1 MRRQTDALVTGIGTV
16 LGDNPRLT
24 ARDSDGNPTGRPMLR
39 VIIDTH
45 GRMSSDA
52 LLIDEP
58 GEILWV
64 VGQDVDA
71 TSPAPHVSILK
82 CALADSKIDLAAV
95 LDELG
100 SKGLHNMMIEAGT
113 GLAGAFVESGL
124 VDKVA
129 AFIAPKII
137 GGKKSP
143 GPVAGLGISVI
154 NDALVLEN
162 ITHTV
167 IDGDILVE
175 GFVSK
180 SS

>member
-1 MRRQTDALVTGIGTV
+1 
-16 LGDNPRLT
+16 
-24 ARDSDGNPTGRPMLR
+24 
-39 VIIDTH
+39 
-45 GRMSSDA
+45 
-52 LLIDEP
+52 
-58 GEILWV
+58 
-64 VGQDVDA
+64 
-71 TSPAPHVSILK
+71 
-82 CALADSKIDLAAV
+82 

-113 GLAGAFVESGL
+113 GLAGSFVESGL

-137 GGKKSP
+137 GGKKAP